1 MNSPTAHIV
10 GAGIAGL
17 SAAVRLVEAGHKV
30 VLYES
35 APAAGGRCRSY
46 YDQALDLVIDNGNHL
61 LLSGNNSALDYLS
74 TIGSLASLQ
83 GPDAAVFDFA
93 DLSSGERWR
102 LRPNAGR
109 VPWWLL
115 APTRRV
121 PQTAPWEYLSMLRVL
136 RAPPSAAVGE
146 VVSCVGTL
154 YERLWRPILLAGLNT
169 DPKEGSATL
178 AAAIIRE
185 TLGAGGEAC
194 RPLIASQG
202 LSKSYVE
209 PALAFLAAR
218 NVAIRFGTRLR
229 GIGFERGRAAELDF
243 GTGRTQLA
251 RDDILLLAVPPWV
264 AQDLLPGLDAPDA
277 FRAIV
282 NAHFRVTPAPGQ
294 PIITATLNGLT
305 EWLFAYPEHLSVT
318 ISCADRLLGRPR
330 EELAAEIWREV
341 AALSDVPAK
350 LPLWQIVK
358 ERRATFAATPA
369 QDAKRPSAQTRW
381 QNVLLAGDWTQTGLP
396 ATIEGAV
403 RSGYH
408 AASLIMER
416 PCEMPQLRRI
426 ASGAR

>member
-10 GAGIAGL
+10 GAGVAGL
-17 SAAVRLVEAGHKV
+17 SAAVRLAGAGHKV

-61 LLSGNNSALDYLS
+61 LLSGNRSALDYL
-74 TIGSLASLQ
+74 TRIGSLASLQ
-83 GPDAAVFDFA
+83 GPEAAVFDFA
-93 DLSSGERWR
+93 DLLSGERWR

-202 LSKSYVE
+202 LSKSYVD
-209 PALAFLAAR
+209 PALAFLGAR
-218 NVAIRFGTRLR
+218 NVAIRFGMRLR

-243 GTGRTQLA
+243 GTERKNLA
-251 RDDILLLAVPPWV
+251 RDDVLLLAVPPWA

-282 NAHFRVTPAPGQ
+282 NAHFRVKPPSQ

-330 EELAAEIWREV
+330 EELATEIWREV

-381 QNVLLAGDWTQTGLP
+381 PNVLLAGDWTQTGLP

-403 RSGYH
+403 RSGYN

-416 PCEMPQLRRI
+416 PCEMPQPRQI
-426 ASGAR
+426 ASGAQ

>member
-10 GAGIAGL
+10 GAGVAGL
-17 SAAVRLVEAGHKV
+17 SAAVRLAGAGHKV

-61 LLSGNNSALDYLS
+61 LLSGNRSALDYL
-74 TIGSLASLQ
+74 TRIGSLASLQ

-93 DLSSGERWR
+93 DLLSGERWR

-202 LSKSYVE
+202 LSKSYVD
-209 PALAFLAAR
+209 PALAFLGAR
-218 NVAIRFGTRLR
+218 NVAIRFGMRLR

-243 GTGRTQLA
+243 GTERKNLA
-251 RDDILLLAVPPWV
+251 RDDVLLLAVPPWV

-282 NAHFRVTPAPGQ
+282 NAHFRVKPPSQ

-330 EELAAEIWREV
+330 EELATEIWREV

-381 QNVLLAGDWTQTGLP
+381 PNVLLAGDWTQTGLP

-403 RSGYH
+403 RSGYN
-408 AASLIMER
+408 AASLIVER
-416 PCEMPQLRRI
+416 PCEMPQPRQI
-426 ASGAR
+426 ASGAQ

>member
-17 SAAVRLVEAGHKV
+17 SAAVRLAGAGHKV

-61 LLSGNNSALDYLS
+61 LLSGNRSALDYL
-74 TIGSLASLQ
+74 TRIGSLASLQ
-83 GPDAAVFDFA
+83 GPEAAVFDFA
-93 DLSSGERWR
+93 DLLSGERWR

-202 LSKSYVE
+202 LSKSYVD
-209 PALAFLAAR
+209 PALAFLGAR
-218 NVAIRFGTRLR
+218 NVAIRFGMRLR

-243 GTGRTQLA
+243 GAERKNLA
-251 RDDILLLAVPPWV
+251 RDDVLLLAVPPWA

-282 NAHFRVTPAPGQ
+282 NAHFRVKPPSQ

-330 EELAAEIWREV
+330 EELATEIWREV

-369 QDAKRPSAQTRW
+369 QDAKRPFAQTRW
-381 QNVLLAGDWTQTGLP
+381 PNVLLAGDWTQTGLP

-403 RSGYH
+403 RSGYN

-416 PCEMPQLRRI
+416 PCEMPQPRQI
-426 ASGAR
+426 ASGAQ